1 MILINELYWEILI
14 EYVECINVGMELMLF
29 VLVMCYFEIENII
42 DYVLVIDM
50 RLINY
55 VVFIIK
61 WN

>member
-1 MILINELYWEILI
+1 MILINELFWEILI

-29 VLVMCYFEIENII
+29 ILVMCYFEIENII

-50 RLINY
+50 KLINY

>member
-14 EYVECINVGMELMLF
+14 ECINVGMELMLF

-42 DYVLVIDM
+42 DYVLVIYM
-50 RLINY
+50 KLINY